1 MELRKLNA
9 ELKAKE
15 LVDFYLP
22 KVYCY
27 VGSGFMTG
35 TEDEDYKLKLAKECS
50 IFLLNQIEE
59 FSLELPYDFIEEVKQ
74 EINKLNLH

>member
-1 MELRKLNA
+1 MEDYKKKT

-35 TEDEDYKLKLAKECS
+35 TEDEDYKLKLAKECA
-50 IFLLNQIEE
+50 IFCLDQVLG
-59 FSLELPYDFIEEVKQ
+59 FSFELPYQFIEDVKQ
-74 EINKLNLH
+74 EIIKL